1 MVRPQLFPKI
11 FGKQPIWWF
20 ASLTFFT
27 YSCYLVNWAT
37 HTTSSWYGN
46 DIWKSLFCIPF
57 FDSSSTWLS
66 LSFFFGNPFQGNVP
80 TLPKATIT
88 RKLCVSRTAWRC
100 ISLTGPCGD
109 CNLLQCLCCPH
120 EEFHFFYQRNSF
132 ILPEKLFHFP
142 LWRRR
147 KVSPLLN
154 PSAAQLT
161 TLLVVCGHYKV
172 VLPVN
177 LLFMILYGI

>member
-1 MVRPQLFPKI
+1 MHKFFLPSELSDSYNKLV
-11 FGKQPIWWF
+11 IWKWHLKKSLLYSAF
-20 ASLTFFT
+20 LSLTHLQHG
-27 YSCYLVNWAT
+27 CRCL
-37 HTTSSWYGN
+37 
-46 DIWKSLFCIPF
+46 
-57 FDSSSTWLS
+57 
-66 LSFFFGNPFQGNVP
+66 FFGNPFQGNVP

-177 LLFMILYGI
+177 LLFMILYVI

>member
-1 MVRPQLFPKI
+1 MQNLGLRC
-11 FGKQPIWWF
+11 F
-20 ASLTFFT
+20 ASINLSVRFPFKKITKHLQWWMEMT
-27 YSCYLVNWAT
+27 LLNIY
-37 HTTSSWYGN
+37 
-46 DIWKSLFCIPF
+46 FCITIRYIF
-57 FDSSSTWLS
+57 LEIA
-66 LSFFFGNPFQGNVP
+66 FQGNVP

-177 LLFMILYGI
+177 LLFVKLYGV

>member
-1 MVRPQLFPKI
+1 MHI
-11 FGKQPIWWF
+11 FLLPSELSDSYNK
-20 ASLTFFT
+20 
-27 YSCYLVNWAT
+27 LV
-37 HTTSSWYGN
+37 
-46 DIWKSLFCIPF
+46 IWKWHLKKSLLHSFL
-57 FDSSSTWLS
+57 WLIFNMAVAV
-66 LSFFFGNPFQGNVP
+66 FFFGNPFQENVP

-177 LLFMILYGI
+177 LLFVKLYGV

>member
-1 MVRPQLFPKI
+1 MHI
-11 FGKQPIWWF
+11 FLLPSELSDSYNK
-20 ASLTFFT
+20 
-27 YSCYLVNWAT
+27 LV
-37 HTTSSWYGN
+37 
-46 DIWKSLFCIPF
+46 IWKWHLKKSLQHSFL
-57 FDSSSTWLS
+57 WLIFNMAVAVFS
-66 LSFFFGNPFQGNVP
+66 FGNPFQENVP

-177 LLFMILYGI
+177 LLFVKLYGV